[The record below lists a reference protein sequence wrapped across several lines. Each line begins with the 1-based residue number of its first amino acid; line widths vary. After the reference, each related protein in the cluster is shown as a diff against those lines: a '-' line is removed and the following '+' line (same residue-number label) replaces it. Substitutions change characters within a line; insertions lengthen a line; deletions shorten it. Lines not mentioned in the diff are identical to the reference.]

1 MAGTVTVQVTDSGNF
16 TSLGTGPMYIS
27 VTMNAII
34 IVASAS
40 QPTKGTVGHP
50 VSPEYPGPFFFSL
63 AEVVWATSPNAP
75 PGSSQA
81 VIVTT

>member
-1 MAGTVTVQVTDSGNF
+1 MAGTVSVAVSNSGNF

-27 VTMNAII
+27 VTMNAIT
-34 IVASAS
+34 IVAAAS
-40 QPTKGTVGHP
+40 QPPKGTVGHP

-63 AEVVWATSPNAP
+63 AEQVWATSPNAP
-75 PGSSQA
+75 PGGTQA